1 MINGRGNVLRNKELR
16 YLHGASKSN
25 QNLLNNCLLALSM
38 MLRLSFMIQIMHHAM
53 GSLVKIEYHY
63 QIILSIY
70 KTPNV
75 STIQMLSSSII
86 QIWYNAK
93 SCR

>member
-25 QNLLNNCLLALSM
+25 QNLLNNCLLVMSM
-38 MLRLSFMIQIMHHAM
+38 MIHLSFMIQIMHHAM

-70 KTPNV
+70 KIKRMING
-75 STIQMLSSSII
+75 IRKILIYI
-86 QIWYNAK
+86 YE
-93 SCR
+93 